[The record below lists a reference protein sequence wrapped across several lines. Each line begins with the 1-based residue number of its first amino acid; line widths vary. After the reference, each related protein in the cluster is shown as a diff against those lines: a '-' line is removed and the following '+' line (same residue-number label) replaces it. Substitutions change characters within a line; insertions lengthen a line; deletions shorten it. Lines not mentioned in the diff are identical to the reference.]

1 MRRFMGA
8 GVVWM
13 RILAICLAVAAPAMA
28 AQTVRL
34 SGVVRDA
41 DTGAPLRQAQVKLE
55 GAALASREN
64 SQAIARANAGG
75 GYRLEVPPGEYQLW
89 VLAPDYEEIG
99 TRWVVAPGAPVE
111 RDFTLSRLSGAGVYR
126 VETLPLPR
134 SMIPELSGVAFTP
147 AGTLVVTNRRGEVW
161 RRGAADGQ
169 WRRFAA
175 GLYEGFGLVAPGE
188 SEVLVIQRPEL
199 TRLRDTDGDGVADR
213 YETVSDQWG
222 ITGNYHEFTYGL
234 ARDRQGNAYFG
245 SGMVSFG
252 RGREFPWARG
262 DLKVPQYHP
271 WTGQGPVPDG
281 HRSVAP
287 YQGWMFRVSADGRFT
302 PFAFGFR
309 QPLGIG
315 VSPDDELFVTDV
327 SGAWVPT
334 STLLHVEEQGFYG
347 HPDPLKWHPDYR
359 DRTLS
364 VEELQAMRLPPTVYL
379 PRGLMGTSP
388 GQPVWDTTGGKF
400 GPYGGQIFLGDVTPL
415 LMRVDLQKVAGVY
428 QGAAFPFLRGGGLR
442 LGGMH
447 NAFGPDGA
455 LYLAQTVRGWMS
467 TEGNEG
473 LQRVAWSGETP
484 VDLLSVKLT
493 ERGFSLRY
501 TTPMNAAIAEP
512 GQYQVKRF
520 QYNYHPN
527 DGSLRMGEIDVP
539 VTKVIAAADGT
550 GVELE
555 LLELQPGFVY
565 EFSVGRRIVSRTG
578 IPLANAIAYYTANR
592 LLSGETRAGP
602 SILKAAAAQ
611 VARPP
616 DPKRGEEIFRLN
628 CMACH
633 MPDGKGSKQIGTP
646 DYTAAESPL
655 RKPDDELIAL
665 IAGGKN
671 QMPAFG
677 NVLPAQS
684 IRDVLAY
691 LRQAFQPA
699 AGRAA
704 P

>member
-1 MRRFMGA
+1 MSASINWIRWLPRWLFVCGLVAGA
-8 GVVWM
+8 SV
-13 RILAICLAVAAPAMA
+13 LA
-28 AQTVRL
+28 QSVRL

-41 DTGAPLRQAQVKLE
+41 DSGTPIRNAQVKLE
-55 GAALASREN
+55 GAALAGREN
-64 SQAIARANAGG
+64 SQAIARANAQGA
-75 GYRLEVPPGEYQLW
+75 YRLEVPPGEYQLW
-89 VLAPDYEEIG
+89 VVAPDYEEVG
-99 TRWVVAPGAPVE
+99 TRWVVTAGKPVE
-111 RDFTLSRLSGAGVYR
+111 RDFELGKLSGAGVYK

-134 SMIPELSGVAFTP
+134 AMIPEASGVAFTP
-147 AGTLVVTNRRGEVW
+147 KGTLVVTNRRGEVW
-161 RRGAADGQ
+161 MRAAADGS
-169 WRRFAA
+169 WRRYAT
-175 GLYEGFGLVAPGE
+175 GVYEGFGLVAPDE
-188 SEVLVIQRPEL
+188 ADVLVIQRPEL

-234 ARDRQGNAYFG
+234 ARDRKGNVYFG

-262 DLKVPQYHP
+262 DLKIEQYLP
-271 WTGQGPVPDG
+271 WSGKGPVPDG

-287 YQGWMFRVSADGRFT
+287 YQGWMFQVSPEGRFR

-309 QPLGIG
+309 QPLGVG

-334 STLLHVEEQGFYG
+334 STLMHVEPDQFYG
-347 HPDPLKWHPDYR
+347 HPDPLKWHPDYK
-359 DRTLS
+359 DRKLTL
-364 VEELQAMRLPPTVYL
+364 EEFRALRRPPTVYL

-400 GPYGGQIFLGDVTPL
+400 GPYAGQVFLGDVTPL
-415 LMRVDLQKVAGVY
+415 LMRVDLEKVAGVY

-455 LYLAQTVRGWMS
+455 LYIAQTVRGWMS

-473 LQRVAWSGETP
+473 LQRVVWSGEVP
-484 VDLLSVKLT
+484 VDLLHVKLT
-493 ERGFSLRY
+493 AKGFALRY
-501 TTPMNAAIAEP
+501 TTPMNTAS
-512 GQYQVKRF
+512 GDVSQYQVKRF
-520 QYNYHPN
+520 LYNYHPL
-527 DGSLRMGEIDVP
+527 DGSLRVSETDVP
-539 VTKVIAAADGT
+539 VTRVQAAADGQS
-550 GVELE
+550 VDVE

-565 EFSVGRRIVSRTG
+565 ELNVGRKVLSRTG
-578 IPLANAIAYYTANR
+578 RPLANAIAYYTANR
-592 LLSGETRAGP
+592 LVTGETQAGP
-602 SILKAAAAQ
+602 SRLQAVAAQ
-611 VARPP
+611 VSRPP

-633 MPDGKGSKQIGTP
+633 MADGKGSKQIGTP

-655 RKPDDELIAL
+655 KKPDEELLAIISA
-665 IAGGKN
+665 GKN

-684 IRDVLAY
+684 IKDVLSY
-691 LRQAFQPA
+691 LRQTFQPKGE
-699 AGRAA
+699 GR
-704 P
+704 

>member
-1 MRRFMGA
+1 MKRLFSVLPRVVRGLVLA
-8 GVVWM
+8 GV
-13 RILAICLAVAAPAMA
+13 LAAGSAL

-41 DTGAPLRQAQVKLE
+41 DTGAPLRNAQVKLE

-64 SQAIARANAGG
+64 SQVIGRANAQGA
-75 GYRLEVPPGEYQLW
+75 YRLDVPPGDYQLW
-89 VLAPDYEEIG
+89 VVAPDYEEIG
-99 TRWVVAPGAPVE
+99 TRWTVAAGTPVE
-111 RDFTLSRLSGAGVYR
+111 REFALTKLSGAGVYR

-134 SMIPELSGVAFTP
+134 AMIPELSGVAFTP
-147 AGTLVVTNRRGEVW
+147 QGTLVVTNRRGEVW
-161 RRGAADGQ
+161 MRTAADGR

-175 GLYEGFGLVAPGE
+175 GLYEGFGLVASGE
-188 SEVLVIQRPEL
+188 SDVLVIQRPEL

-234 ARDRQGNAYFG
+234 ARDGKGNTYFG

-287 YQGWMFRVSADGRFT
+287 FQGWMFRVAADGRFT
-302 PFAFGFR
+302 PFAYGFR
-309 QPLGIG
+309 QPLGVG

-347 HPDPLKWHPDYR
+347 HPDPLKWHPDFR
-359 DRTLS
+359 DRTLT
-364 VEELQAMRLPPTVYL
+364 VEEFQAMRRPPTVYL

-400 GPYGGQIFLGDVTPL
+400 GPFAGQIFLGDVTPL
-415 LMRVDLQKVAGVY
+415 LMRVDLQKVAGKY

-455 LYLAQTVRGWMS
+455 LYVAQTVRGWMS

-484 VDLLSVKLT
+484 VDLRELKLT
-493 ERGFSLRY
+493 DKGFSLRY
-501 TTPMNAAIAEP
+501 TTAMNAAIADAS
-512 GQYQVKRF
+512 QYQVKRF

-527 DGSLRMGEIDVP
+527 DGSLRMAETDVP
-539 VTKVIAAADGT
+539 VTRVTASVDGT
-550 GVELE
+550 SVELE

-565 EFSVGRRIVSRTG
+565 EFNVGRKVLSRTG
-578 IPLANAIAYYTANR
+578 RPLGNAIGYYTANR
-592 LLSGETRAGP
+592 LLSGETNAGP
-602 SILKAAAAQ
+602 SVLKAAAAQ
-611 VARPP
+611 VAQPP

-633 MPDGKGSKQIGTP
+633 GPDGKGSKQIGTP

-655 RKPDDELIAL
+655 KKSDDELLAL
-665 IAGGKN
+665 ISGGKN

-677 NVLPAQS
+677 NVLPPQS

-691 LRQAFQPA
+691 LRHAFQPGVA
-699 AGRAA
+699 R
-704 P
+704 